1 MQMNLRQVKNIVV
14 SELTF
19 FKALPAILW
28 QFLFLWVP
36 LIFMT
41 VVSFL
46 VYDGDILQG
55 IGFDSYTKII
65 NLPHLKIIVRSLFM
79 AIFNSVTCLLLA
91 YPMGY
96 AIVFRFK
103 KYKNLA
109 LFFLTLPF
117 WINFLVHIYAWFFI
131 LEHQGLVN
139 GLLQNIGL
147 LKTPLRL
154 INNWFAIMIVMVYA
168 YAPFLIL
175 PVYSSLEKIDPRL
188 LEASM
193 DLGASPIKTF
203 FKIIMPISFNG
214 ARLGFFLVFVMSFGE
229 FVIPTLMGGGK
240 DLFVGSLIWQ
250 YFLTE
255 QNISLGAAFAV
266 LSGLCLIITLLL
278 INYLSFVLLTKPYQL
293 GSKLSND

>member
-1 MQMNLRQVKNIVV
+1 LANEGNLCPGLSFASYQK
-14 SELTF
+14 
-19 FKALPAILW
+19 
-28 QFLFLWVP
+28 
-36 LIFMT
+36 IFNLAH
-41 VVSFL
+41 F
-46 VYDGDILQG
+46 
-55 IGFDSYTKII
+55 KII
-65 NLPHLKIIVRSLFM
+65 ARSLFM
-79 AIFNSVTCLLLA
+79 AIFNSVACLLLA

-96 AIVFRFK
+96 AIVFKFK

-131 LEHQGLVN
+131 LEHQGLIN
-139 GLLQNIGL
+139 GFLQNIGL
-147 LKTPLRL
+147 IQEPLRL
-154 INNWFAIMIVMVYA
+154 INNWFAIMVVMVYA

-175 PVYSSLEKIDPRL
+175 PVYSSLEKIDSRL

-193 DLGASPIKTF
+193 DLGASPLKTF

-266 LSGLCLIITLLL
+266 LSGICLIITLIL
-278 INYLSFVLLTKPYQL
+278 INYLSGVLLTKPNQL
-293 GSKLSND
+293 GRKLYND

>member
-1 MQMNLRQVKNIVV
+1 MNLRQFKNIL
-14 SELTF
+14 SQQFTF

-28 QFLFLWVP
+28 QFMFLWVP
-36 LIFMT
+36 LIFMIA
-41 VVSFL
+41 VSFL
-46 VYDGDILQG
+46 ANEGNLCPG
-55 IGFDSYTKII
+55 LSFASYQKIFNLAHFKII
-65 NLPHLKIIVRSLFM
+65 ARSLFM
-79 AIFNSVTCLLLA
+79 AIFNSVACLLLA

-96 AIVFRFK
+96 AIVFKFK

-131 LEHQGLVN
+131 LEHQGLIN
-139 GLLQNIGL
+139 GFLQNIGL
-147 LKTPLRL
+147 IQEPLRL
-154 INNWFAIMIVMVYA
+154 INNWFAIMVVMVYA

-175 PVYSSLEKIDPRL
+175 PVYSSLEKIDSRL

-193 DLGASPIKTF
+193 DLGASPLKTF

-266 LSGLCLIITLLL
+266 LSGICLIITLIL
-278 INYLSFVLLTKPYQL
+278 INYLSGVLLTKPTQL
-293 GSKLSND
+293 GRKLYND

>member
-1 MQMNLRQVKNIVV
+1 MNLRQFKNIL
-14 SELTF
+14 SQQFTF
-19 FKALPAILW
+19 FNALPAILW

-36 LIFMT
+36 LIFMIA
-41 VVSFL
+41 VSFL
-46 VYDGDILQG
+46 AHEGSLCPG
-55 IGFDSYTKII
+55 IGLASYQKIFNFAHFKII
-65 NLPHLKIIVRSLFM
+65 ARSLFV
-79 AIFNSVTCLLLA
+79 AIFNSVACLLLA
-91 YPMGY
+91 YPMCY
-96 AIVFRFK
+96 AIVFKFK

-131 LEHQGLVN
+131 LEHQGLIN
-139 GLLQNIGL
+139 GFLQNIGFIQE
-147 LKTPLRL
+147 PLRL
-154 INNWFAIMIVMVYA
+154 INNWFAIIIVMIYA

-175 PVYSSLEKIDPRL
+175 PVYSSLEKIDHRL

-193 DLGASPIKTF
+193 DLGASPLKTF

-240 DLFVGSLIWQ
+240 NLFVGSLIWQ

-266 LSGLCLIITLLL
+266 SSGVCLIITLSA
-278 INYLSFVLLTKPYQL
+278 INYLSGVLLTKPYNP
-293 GSKLSND
+293 GRKLIND